1 MVDMARLSSEK
12 IAEIR
17 RLYAEIGIY
26 SQVAKLVGSSAS
38 TVKKYCSD
46 AMPAIQPKQ
55 ITPFCGT
62 IPEIDNVN
70 LTFFLES
77 KEYLTTLTPDEQK
90 GIEQL
95 WQEI

>member
-1 MVDMARLSSEK
+1 MARLSDEK

-26 SQVAKLVGSSAS
+26 SQVAKMVGSSAA

-46 AMPAIQPKQ
+46 ATAAIQPKT
-55 ITPFCGT
+55 ITPFNG
-62 IPEIDNVN
+62 IIHNVSDID
-70 LTFFLES
+70 LTFFLEKS
-77 KEYLTTLTPDEQK
+77 EYLTTLTPEEKK

>member
-1 MVDMARLSSEK
+1 MARLSDEK

-17 RLYAEIGIY
+17 ALYAEIGIY
-26 SQVAKLVGSSAS
+26 SQVAKRVGCTAA

-46 AMPAIQPKQ
+46 ATAAIQPKQ
-55 ITPFCGT
+55 ITPFSGT
-62 IPEIDNVN
+62 IPRIEDMD

-77 KEYLTTLTPDEQK
+77 SEYLTTLTLAEK
-90 GIEQL
+90 EGIEQL